1 MGGWNFED
9 PLIPGLGSKS
19 HKMVEL
25 RLSAFRI
32 GSGVGWAK
40 ICRYRLPVGRRWGVV
55 CWEFRSVIFNSQE
68 ATLTPLLWHAL
79 SLWIV

>member
-1 MGGWNFED
+1 MLGPFLESGELSQKSRWNIGATVTEEVGWVDGTHFED

-32 GSGVGWAK
+32 VSGVGWAK
-40 ICRYRLPVGRRWGVV
+40 ICR
-55 CWEFRSVIFNSQE
+55 
-68 ATLTPLLWHAL
+68 
-79 SLWIV
+79 